1 MAPLKPQLLEQSGGE
16 PTRRK
21 RPVWIRLL
29 GISVW
34 GWVKLVGLSVLVGVL
49 VIAGQYDP
57 RDPTVD
63 MLAALGSFLTGL
75 LQALRWALFNFWQ
88 PALAGATIVFPVWFL
103 WRLFTLP
110 FRK

>member
-1 MAPLKPQLLEQSGGE
+1 MLEPELVQEEGA
-16 PTRRK
+16 RAAKRK
-21 RPVWIRLL
+21 RHILIRLL

-34 GWVKLVGLSVLVGVL
+34 GWLKLGLLSILVGFL

-57 RDPTVD
+57 RDPSVD
-63 MLAALGSFLTGL
+63 MMAALGSFLTGL
-75 LQALRWALFNFWQ
+75 LQALRWAAFNFWQ
-88 PALAGATIVFPVWFL
+88 PALAGATIVLPIWFL